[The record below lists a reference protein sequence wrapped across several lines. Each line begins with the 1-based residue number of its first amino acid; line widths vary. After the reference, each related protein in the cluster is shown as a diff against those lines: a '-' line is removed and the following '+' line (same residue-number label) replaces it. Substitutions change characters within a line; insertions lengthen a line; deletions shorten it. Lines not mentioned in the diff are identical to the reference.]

1 MHELIRRTIDQLAAL
16 GYAASGDTH
25 PDEETEIA
33 RLNIT
38 LCHQKENLRTE
49 LEFNSPERLIHW
61 RAYLL
66 KGKPAKRFYGLVMD
80 GNAFEFI
87 HLAQAPALGRLQ
99 LDYEKG
105 PTFVISC
112 PMPQSVSLE
121 AIQFLI
127 TEMGWGFTFR
137 RVLTSALDGAELE
150 LTPFDSHVTPDM
162 RGQQSEE
169 QATQIRKAK
178 VTSGRAFDITRAI
191 SRGDI
196 ATARKLASGL
206 DVDLPDVV

>member
-1 MHELIRRTIDQLAAL
+1 MKDLIHNFIEQLRAL

-25 PDEETEIA
+25 PDEGTEFA
-33 RLNIT
+33 RLSIT
-38 LCHQKENLRTE
+38 LRHQKESLKTE
-49 LEFNSPERLIHW
+49 LEFNSTARLIHW
-61 RAYLL
+61 RAHLL

-121 AIQFLI
+121 AIRFLI

-150 LTPFDSHVTPDM
+150 LTPFDSQVTPDM
-162 RGQQSEE
+162 HGQQSEE
-169 QATQIRKAK
+169 HALQKRKAEA
-178 VTSGRAFDITRAI
+178 SGRAADITRAI

-196 ATARKLASGL
+196 ARARKLASGL
-206 DVDLPDVV
+206 DIDLPDTV